1 MYLLDVS
8 IRYLLYFCV
17 LFVLFVF
24 LFMLLALLRCYTS
37 IFDCFIDIRESM
49 DVMYIQVRD
58 ETNKVQFGR
67 MDKEQQEEM
76 NEFKRPVLV

>member
-1 MYLLDVS
+1 MGQASLGRRPQSCRRRASQGEGD
-8 IRYLLYFCV
+8 
-17 LFVLFVF
+17 
-24 LFMLLALLRCYTS
+24 LLAHGINDLLISENPWMSCIYM
-37 IFDCFIDIRESM
+37 F
-49 DVMYIQVRD
+49 IQVRD

>member
-1 MYLLDVS
+1 
-8 IRYLLYFCV
+8 
-17 LFVLFVF
+17 
-24 LFMLLALLRCYTS
+24 
-37 IFDCFIDIRESM
+37 M
-49 DVMYIQVRD
+49 DVIYTCIYVHIYMYIQVRD

>member
-1 MYLLDVS
+1 
-8 IRYLLYFCV
+8 
-17 LFVLFVF
+17 
-24 LFMLLALLRCYTS
+24 
-37 IFDCFIDIRESM
+37 M

-67 MDKEQQEEM
+67 MDMEQQEEM

>member
-1 MYLLDVS
+1 MSCIYM
-8 IRYLLYFCV
+8 F
-17 LFVLFVF
+17 
-24 LFMLLALLRCYTS
+24 
-37 IFDCFIDIRESM
+37 
-49 DVMYIQVRD
+49 IQVRD